1 MVSTGAKAE
10 VFRPPPVSLAR
21 MAFSAAFLT
30 SSYTVAMSTFA

>member
-1 MVSTGAKAE
+1 MRWVQGT
-10 VFRPPPVSLAR
+10 PVSLAR